1 MQCRQILTLLEPEK
15 GTHRGTAKGKD
26 VTSPK
31 LATGQEGAVDNEPG
45 PSGQR
50 RSSRQAAARPAIV
63 DVEESAGELEA
74 SPVAPSLKRKAVEVV
89 PTVVKR
95 VRIASGPINFEE
107 ELEHASVL
115 LEEVR
120 DEAVAVAERA
130 RAVDARLRDLDG
142 WVRDLRKQVKA
153 SRK

>member
-1 MQCRQILTLLEPEK
+1 MTK
-15 GTHRGTAKGKD
+15 W
-26 VTSPK
+26 
-31 LATGQEGAVDNEPG
+31 
-45 PSGQR
+45 
-50 RSSRQAAARPAIV
+50 
-63 DVEESAGELEA
+63 
-74 SPVAPSLKRKAVEVV
+74 
-89 PTVVKR
+89 
-95 VRIASGPINFEE
+95 VRIAQGPIDFKE

-130 RAVDARLRDLDG
+130 QAVDARLRDLDG